1 MSLIRPFPIIRA
13 IFDSRAIQPKPARGP
28 ASSRHWTL
36 PKCFPTWCLCRWWQ
50 SIRTNQAWPGQGPLR
65 PGAGQAAQHG
75 ALLIGVG
82 WQVQKL
88 VGEIPRDSWDV
99 PLDGFASPE
108 GWRCSGEG

>member
-1 MSLIRPFPIIRA
+1 
-13 IFDSRAIQPKPARGP
+13 
-28 ASSRHWTL
+28 
-36 PKCFPTWCLCRWWQ
+36 
-50 SIRTNQAWPGQGPLR
+50 
-65 PGAGQAAQHG
+65 
-75 ALLIGVG
+75 VG